1 MTRRD
6 WGTAVPPTQLSA
18 RELAILVLLSSGA
31 RHHRTFQTHALPS
44 VGKLWTRR
52 LLQLRAGDVWQITP
66 TGMAILD
73 ARGKIQ

>member
-18 RELAILVLLSSGA
+18 HELAILALLSSGA
-31 RHHRTFQTHALPS
+31 RHHRTFQAHALTS

-52 LLQLRAGDVWQITP
+52 LLQLNAGDVWQITP
-66 TGMAILD
+66 TGLAALD
-73 ARGKIQ
+73 ARGEIQ